1 MEPSDTSPGAPALA
15 PTWTALG
22 HRLAATV
29 GAGAALLALVR
40 HVPVGTAS
48 LRGASAWLAILVVTR
63 SARALLDRRPPP
75 GPAVAPPE
83 RSAEEPN
90 RT

>member
-15 PTWTALG
+15 STWTALG

-48 LRGASAWLAILVVTR
+48 LRGALAWLAILSVSR
-63 SARALLDRRPPP
+63 SARALLDRRRSSPRP
-75 GPAVAPPE
+75 VAPPQA
-83 RSAEEPN
+83 SAEELT